1 MLSRDR
7 TTIFLALKQMIIAT
21 YILALLGH
29 VSVTLMIF
37 APGRLW
43 RVIVPIVLIVVVMFR
58 G

>member
-21 YILALLGH
+21 YILALLGQ